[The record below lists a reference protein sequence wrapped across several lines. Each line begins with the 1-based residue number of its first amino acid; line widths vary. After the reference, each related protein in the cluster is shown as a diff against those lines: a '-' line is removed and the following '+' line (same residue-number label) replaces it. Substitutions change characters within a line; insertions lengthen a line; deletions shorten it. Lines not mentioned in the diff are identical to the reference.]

1 MTAPAQPTA
10 GCPMSPLPDGMKTP
24 RVRSG
29 PISKTIRVLSARHVA
44 KPTTRCRARRRRSRS
59 GRSRR
64 CAFTCLAC
72 ASPAPPR
79 VHLVRAQVRR
89 THGYY
94 ESNYALQND
103 CGLSFGESTASA
115 VFRADML
122 GTKGTDGAALLC
134 VNELTK
140 LAAERSCRSR
150 EAVRLMGGVR
160 VRVSPNP
167 NPNPNPG
174 PNPSPNSNPH
184 PHPHQVQ
191 RGRQSHG
198 PLGRDVRLLWPRRRR
213 RRGPHGGR

>member
-24 RVRSG
+24 CVRSG

-44 KPTTRCRARRRRSRS
+44 KPTTRCRARKRRSRS

-64 CAFTCLAC
+64 CAFSCLAC
-72 ASPAPPR
+72 ASPAPPLF
-79 VHLVRAQVRR
+79 HLVRAQVRR

-140 LAAERSCRSR
+140 LAAERTCRSR
-150 EAVRLMGGVR
+150 EAVSLMGRLAETYGFYGPDGGAGEVLTVGDKEEAWVTLADR
-160 VRVSPNP
+160 TATHPCRRRASPRP
-167 NPNPNPG
+167 QAPG
-174 PNPSPNSNPH
+174 PRP
-184 PHPHQVQ
+184 
-191 RGRQSHG
+191 
-198 PLGRDVRLLWPRRRR
+198 
-213 RRGPHGGR
+213 